1 MAKIEEP
8 LTQLATRI
16 PKELHRRL
24 KLHCMTNDI
33 AVMYF
38 VVRDA
43 GIGLDPE
50 NLARLINAFFT
61 TKPGGMGIGLSISR
75 TIHDYRGTRRPLVGD
90 PARRSRHVLGR
101 ILGRGRVS
109 RRREPFASPTH
120 PKCVGM
126 ACRSHYSNDEGE
138 SRWRR

>member
-1 MAKIEEP
+1 MQAV
-8 LTQLATRI
+8 TDRVR
-16 PKELHRRL
+16 ELQIRSYRHASDEVGVTL
-24 KLHCMTNDI
+24 
-33 AVMYF
+33 
-38 VVRDA
+38 RDA

-50 NLARLINAFFT
+50 NLARLFNAFFT

-90 PARRSRHVLGR
+90 PARRSRRVLGR

-109 RRREPFASPTH
+109 GRREPFASPTH

-126 ACRSHYSNDEGE
+126 ACRSHY
-138 SRWRR
+138 